1 MHNSLPRSCTLFS
14 RLKTEKK
21 KFIKKVITVFAY
33 IRDSLHNRVH
43 LENLCIYIDIPYEL
57 WSTILNWIAV
67 CVKIFLMLWDCPDV

>member
-33 IRDSLHNRVH
+33 IRDSLHNNRVH
-43 LENLCIYIDIPYEL
+43 LENLCIYKPFPCTV
-57 WSTILNWIAV
+57 TILYFKSGTKRQHSSPNH
-67 CVKIFLMLWDCPDV
+67 